1 MHEHQH
7 LAGFYFEISLCSSV
21 LLIVA
26 VDLSTW
32 QRYRLMASNECV
44 GLIFRGW
51 IYAPSFDAD
60 SLTGP
65 RFLPIKPDLF
75 KRSVLVGD
83 SAAVTNVIALQKT
96 QIYRFGKQTIQFA
109 ALQSLELKKNDLE
122 MKMSSLLMKWNV
134 LFTLV
139 LIIVLQPS
147 KMVFFTIFGLK

>member
-83 SAAVTNVIALQKT
+83 SAAVTLMSLRYKRPKFTVSAS
-96 QIYRFGKQTIQFA
+96 KQY
-109 ALQSLELKKNDLE
+109 
-122 MKMSSLLMKWNV
+122 SSPLCKV
-134 LFTLV
+134 
-139 LIIVLQPS
+139 
-147 KMVFFTIFGLK
+147 